1 MMVRSPL
8 SVQICGFGPNKMDG
22 ILINKYSAFSEPP
35 QPSSLASK
43 FTKIVPSLGKEGT
56 DLPVEEITAVSSQEN
71 APKSTAS
78 EVSWMEMAREKTR
91 SLQQLFTSR
100 LPEFPSL
107 QSRPTTL
114 TTTQPQT
121 QTTTSQAN
129 PRITQNISSQSTTT
143 QPLLRPTET
152 KPLPSAQH
160 SGGST
165 QSAAQLMQTQTRTT
179 TNQPSANSNQTQI
192 DCTREVQF
200 QSKTQVYNSTTKPTK
215 STVTSNVQSTALNT
229 AKQPSQALAPQ
240 TPPVQPSSPLRAASQ
255 TPTQA
260 ILRPIAPP
268 HLSSSP
274 KLTFL
279 QSANMISK
287 DQPQNE
293 GGEPSAIS
301 GKADWAS
308 ASQEK
313 GTGPE
318 DGRPV
323 WAAGNKTSLL
333 QRWENQTT
341 ATTKVLLLM

>member
-1 MMVRSPL
+1 M
-8 SVQICGFGPNKMDG
+8 QICGFGPNKMNG

-43 FTKIVPSLGKEGT
+43 FTKTVPSLGKEGT

-129 PRITQNISSQSTTT
+129 PRITPNISSQSTTT

-165 QSAAQLMQTQTRTT
+165 QSAAQFMQTQTKTT
-179 TNQPSANSNQTQI
+179 TNQPSANSTQTQI

-200 QSKTQVYNSTTKPTK
+200 QSKTQVYNSTTKPSQ
-215 STVTSNVQSTALNT
+215 STVTSNVQSTAVNT
-229 AKQPSQALAPQ
+229 AKPSQALAPQ
-240 TPPVQPSSPLRAASQ
+240 TSSPLRAASQ

-260 ILRPIAPP
+260 ILRPTASPGYP

-279 QSANMISK
+279 HSADTASK

-293 GGEPSAIS
+293 GGEPSVIS

-313 GTGPE
+313 ETGSE

-341 ATTKVLLLM
+341 AATKVSLLM

>member
-8 SVQICGFGPNKMDG
+8 SVQISGFGTNKMHD

-35 QPSSLASK
+35 QP
-43 FTKIVPSLGKEGT
+43 TKIVPSLGKEGT
-56 DLPVEEITAVSSQEN
+56 DLPPEEITAVSSQEN
-71 APKSTAS
+71 APTSTAL

-121 QTTTSQAN
+121 QTSTSQAN
-129 PRITQNISSQSTTT
+129 PRITQNITSQSTTT

-160 SGGST
+160 SGRST

-192 DCTREVQF
+192 DSTREVQF
-200 QSKTQVYNSTTKPTK
+200 QSKTQVYNSTTKPTQ
-215 STVTSNVQSTALNT
+215 STVTSNVQSTAVNT

-240 TPPVQPSSPLRAASQ
+240 TSPIQPSSPLRAASQ

-260 ILRPIAPP
+260 ILRPTAPPGYP

-274 KLTFL
+274 KLTSL
-279 QSANMISK
+279 QSANTVSK
-287 DQPQNE
+287 DRPQNE
-293 GGEPSAIS
+293 GGEPSVIS
-301 GKADWAS
+301 EKADWAS
-308 ASQEK
+308 VSQGK

-323 WAAGNKTSLL
+323 WTAGLGNKTSLL

-341 ATTKVLLLM
+341 ASTKVLLLM